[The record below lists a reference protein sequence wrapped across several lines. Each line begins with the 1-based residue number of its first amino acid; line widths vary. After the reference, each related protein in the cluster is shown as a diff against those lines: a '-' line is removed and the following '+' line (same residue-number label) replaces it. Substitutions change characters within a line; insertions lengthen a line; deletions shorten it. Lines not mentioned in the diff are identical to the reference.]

1 MALQAWDKQANSLRT
16 EIESLKLKNEW
27 LIQQLMIGEK
37 RPDSPTREPGG
48 PPWPGYPNPM
58 PPGKDWPPGKLAHGE
73 HFNRYGEIIGDP
85 TKGFADPSGNPI
97 TIPHLEQSPQ
107 EKKENERIH
116 NQNYPHPSHDLQVSS
131 RQDKLIRG
139 IMSQYGKQGGQY
151 QDEDKLLKN
160 LLMIGE
166 LNRKV

>member
-1 MALQAWDKQANSLRT
+1 MALTSDRKREFEVKDENQRLRSILAT
-16 EIESLKLKNEW
+16 
-27 LIQQLMIGEK
+27 LMIAGNK
-37 RPDSPTREPGG
+37 PGQSPGDDRTKEP
-48 PPWPGYPNPM
+48 YD
-58 PPGKDWPPGKLAHGE
+58 KDWPPPAPLKPKLAHGGPFYNE
-73 HFNRYGEIIGDP
+73 YGQSIS
-85 TKGFADPSGNPI
+85 DPSKGHSHNGVPLPQI
-97 TIPHLEQSPQ
+97 EHLKQTPEEMKKN
-107 EKKENERIH
+107 EKRH

-139 IMSQYGKQGGQY
+139 IQSSYGKQGGQY